1 MRIKLQ
7 NIGMISDCDVE
18 INGITVIAG
27 NNNTGKSTISKTLF
41 SVFNSSYKIEEQIK
55 NERVNSVYNYIRRVI
70 DRFDF
75 DYYHLDEIKE
85 GVKDIVNNK
94 NNYIDD
100 IGNLNEKLR
109 TIVKNEYI
117 DNEVVSSIEE
127 KLKVSD
133 EELANS
139 IFKKRF
145 SREFGNQIK
154 NTLNNNN
161 GYITLRIKNHDLNL
175 SIDDNQNISVKF
187 PIEFSLQK
195 EAIYIDNPFVLDEN
209 KIYVRRKPLY
219 DHENHLISKLLFN
232 VDNNAIDEILATKKL
247 DKIYE
252 KINSICGGKIVYGEN
267 GLLYEKNNNSFNV
280 HNLSAGLKSFVIL
293 KTLLLNGTIVENGT
307 IILDEPEIHLHPE
320 WQLLFA
326 ELIVLLQKEFGL
338 HILLNT
344 HSPYFLDAL
353 YIYSKKYNV
362 DDKCKYYLTIA
373 EDNGSKLIDVTKKEE
388 EIFKMLVKPF
398 KDLENERNEFDD

>member
-1 MRIKLQ
+1 MKIKLQ

-27 NNNTGKSTISKTLF
+27 NNNTGKSTISKALF

-55 NERVNSVYNYIRRVI
+55 NERVNSIYNYIRRVI
-70 DRFDF
+70 DHFDIE
-75 DYYHLDEIKE
+75 YYHFEEIKD
-85 GVKDIVNNK
+85 GVREIINDKNKYIEDIES
-94 NNYIDD
+94 
-100 IGNLNEKLR
+100 LNRKLS

-117 DNEVVSSIEE
+117 NNEVISSIKE

-161 GYITLRIKNHDLNL
+161 GYITLRIKNHDLYL
-175 SIDDNQNISVKF
+175 SIDNNQNINVKF

-209 KIYVRRKPLY
+209 KMFIRRRTSY
-219 DHENHLISKLLFN
+219 GHENYLISKLLFN
-232 VDNNAIDEILATKKL
+232 VDNNAIDEILATRKL

-267 GLLYEKNNNSFNV
+267 GLVYEKDNNSFNV
-280 HNLSAGLKSFVIL
+280 RNLSAGLKSFVIL

-353 YIYSKKYNV
+353 YIYSKKYGV
-362 DDKCKYYLTIA
+362 DDKCRYYLTIT

-398 KDLENERNEFDD
+398 KDLENERSEFDD